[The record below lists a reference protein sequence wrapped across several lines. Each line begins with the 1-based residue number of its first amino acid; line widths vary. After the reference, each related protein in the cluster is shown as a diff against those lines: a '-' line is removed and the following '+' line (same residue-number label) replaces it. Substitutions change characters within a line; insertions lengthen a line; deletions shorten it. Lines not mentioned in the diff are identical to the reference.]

1 MTNSKLYLTPRKCPD
16 ARILHHFVISFLGGP
31 RTPRLKGCSLHFPPI
46 FKKNPSIQN
55 LNETTGSLF
64 VFLSFF
70 FLSLYCLSSSFCHCI
85 VCPLLFVIVLSVLFF
100 WSLYCLSSSFGH
112 CIVCL
117 FSFGHCIVCPFLLV
131 IVLSVLLL
139 LVIVLSVLFFWSLYC
154 LSFSFGHCIVCPS
167 LKHYIWL
174 LFFLSSIFSCIVVT

>member
-1 MTNSKLYLTPRKCPD
+1 VTNSKLYLTPRKCPD

-70 FLSLYCLSSSFCHCI
+70 FLSLYCLSSSFGHCI

-100 WSLYCLSSSFGH
+100 WSLYCLSSSFGQ
-112 CIVCL
+112 
-117 FSFGHCIVCPFLLV
+117 CIVCPLLF
-131 IVLSVLLL
+131 
-139 LVIVLSVLFFWSLYC
+139 VIVLSVLFF
-154 LSFSFGHCIVCPS
+154 
-167 LKHYIWL
+167 
-174 LFFLSSIFSCIVVT
+174 